1 MSAIQML
8 MPSMAAEVSPA
19 KSSASSNASLDEKI
33 AGAIEAIQRHVKM
46 GMTPIIAFS
55 AGKDSSVTLSLAI
68 TAFRQLKAE
77 GFNVPTLHVMHSDTL
92 VENPALVG
100 YNKRQLKKI
109 EQYSE
114 RSGLSIRVWVA
125 KPGLSGDYLVSMIGG
140 RTIASVGNNAKCQQS
155 LKAVP
160 MARLRR
166 LIRKE
171 VAEQAGVKPADAPLF
186 SLIGT
191 RFDESA
197 ARKRAMEARGESAL
211 DAVEVMSGSGEL
223 VLSPIAQFTEF
234 DVFEYIGRVRSEQI
248 ECYDDFSELV
258 AVYRSMNGGECMV
271 NAYLAGKSQSSSPC
285 SASGRSGCW
294 ACCRVSRDTS
304 AENMIASDSGEYR
317 WMEPLNRFRNFLMA
331 RHFDPAARCW
341 LGRTVNEETGTVQLS
356 PNSYS
361 PAFTL
366 QLLALALSIQA
377 NEQLAASKAG
387 VPPRFTLLSLRQV
400 IAIDMLWGRYGYQK
414 PFTALRIYKAVYE
427 QGKRWRIPDVASMP
441 TFTEKDIAFRGEVPF
456 CDEEYNDVFNGLRN
470 LSAAAA
476 DCESLTVTRS
486 GALMTAVNEGAEFDV
501 DEEGAELFWEFESD
515 RALKRIGVT
524 QAPSE
529 VVHYFLG
536 LGTVELFK
544 GTHGEWNRMLKLSN
558 QIHRSGLTPI
568 LHDPQA
574 IMARLGGGQVASGA
588 QMPMF

>member
-8 MPSMAAEVSPA
+8 MPSM
-19 KSSASSNASLDEKI
+19 
-33 AGAIEAIQRHVKM
+33 
-46 GMTPIIAFS
+46 
-55 AGKDSSVTLSLAI
+55 
-68 TAFRQLKAE
+68 
-77 GFNVPTLHVMHSDTL
+77 
-92 VENPALVG
+92 
-100 YNKRQLKKI
+100 
-109 EQYSE
+109 
-114 RSGLSIRVWVA
+114 
-125 KPGLSGDYLVSMIGG
+125 
-140 RTIASVGNNAKCQQS
+140 
-155 LKAVP
+155 
-160 MARLRR
+160 
-166 LIRKE
+166 
-171 VAEQAGVKPADAPLF
+171 
-186 SLIGT
+186 
-191 RFDESA
+191 
-197 ARKRAMEARGESAL
+197 
-211 DAVEVMSGSGEL
+211 
-223 VLSPIAQFTEF
+223 
-234 DVFEYIGRVRSEQI
+234 
-248 ECYDDFSELV
+248 
-258 AVYRSMNGGECMV
+258 
-271 NAYLAGKSQSSSPC
+271 
-285 SASGRSGCW
+285 
-294 ACCRVSRDTS
+294 
-304 AENMIASDSGEYR
+304 
-317 WMEPLNRFRNFLMA
+317 
-331 RHFDPAARCW
+331 
-341 LGRTVNEETGTVQLS
+341 
-356 PNSYS
+356 
-361 PAFTL
+361 
-366 QLLALALSIQA
+366 
-377 NEQLAASKAG
+377 AG